1 MAPEYEPNKEGL
13 MRNLGKVSL
22 FGKMQDRKPIF
33 DQKDI
38 PEGYEVNFAAITA
51 R

>member
-13 MRNLGKVSL
+13 MKDLGKVTL

-33 DQKDI
+33 GLKEV
-38 PEGYEVNFAAITA
+38 PEGYEVNFSAITA